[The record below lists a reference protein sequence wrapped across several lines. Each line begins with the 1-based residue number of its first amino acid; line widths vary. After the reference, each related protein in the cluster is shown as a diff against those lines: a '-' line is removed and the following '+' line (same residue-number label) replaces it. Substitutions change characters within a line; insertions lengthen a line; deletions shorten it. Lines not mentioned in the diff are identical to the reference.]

1 MTLRELWFRLTY
13 PTRKGRIEREL
24 REEMELHLALR
35 TEQLEKAGLSHRHAA
50 AVARRQFGNRSRIAS
65 ASRDAWGWHWLEGL
79 AQDTQYVSRQL
90 CRAPV
95 FSLIVCATI
104 ALGIAVNTTAFSFY
118 DAIAFKQLPV
128 ADAGRVIRVVQGR
141 SVFGSEVVP
150 FSAYDVIHSRARTL
164 SAVVALTAPQALSA
178 VLPGYASNDSRVVNT
193 RFTTPD
199 FAQMLG
205 VRASIGRWFDSTDDH
220 AVVVDHGFWMRRLG
234 GDTSVVGQ
242 RLRLG
247 DAEVTIIGVAAPDF
261 AGTGLPAAA
270 PDLWMPMS
278 LLPTVMRDADWRN
291 DGRAH
296 WQLIGRLASGATA
309 ARVTA
314 ELAMLSRSI
323 PDSVGKP
330 VPLLAKRAT
339 FFQTDA
345 GGEFEVFQQMSAA
358 FMIALTLILGI
369 AAVNLVNLFA
379 ARNAARERELS
390 VRLALGASRARVARQ
405 LVTESVLLALV
416 GGAIGIVASRGLAT
430 WLRDWIVATLASVSG
445 GIIGVTLDVGL
456 DWRVAAYAALLSIVI
471 GLAVGLWPALS
482 ASRKDAGAV
491 LRQGSTSTG
500 GAGVWNKRNVLLSA
514 QIASSLILLTVAGML
529 LSGMRLSRNI
539 DPRFDAGH
547 MLVVDVQD
555 DAPMLERAARRSEII
570 RRISTLP
577 GVRAVAWTQRVPFGG
592 THLRS
597 VATSGGPLTISVDQ
611 VAETYFDAMGLP
623 VTHGRAFTRQEVE
636 TNAPVMVVSAS
647 MARLR
652 WPYGDAIGKSVPPT
666 DPLVGPDTTK
676 SYTVIGIVGEVRSQF
691 LSRLNGPSVY
701 YPYAVDRGYGGFI
714 VRTRG
719 EPASAIDAVRT
730 AVTTVSSSLAS
741 RTHVLTLE
749 GGPMALQRLMAE
761 APAAT
766 SLALAAAGLVLAAV
780 GVYGVISQI
789 VTARTREIGVR
800 IAMGATP
807 LHIIRLVAVR
817 TLRPV
822 AWGAA
827 VGAFGAV
834 SLSLFV
840 RSLVATPDVP
850 DLTFGAGAFSP
861 MVFLGVA
868 GVLALVVTVA
878 CYVPTRRAMR
888 MDPTAALRAE

>member
-1 MTLRELWFRLTY
+1 MTLRELWFRLIY
-13 PTRKGRIEREL
+13 PARKGRVERDL

-35 TEQLEKAGLSHRHAA
+35 TEQLEQAGLSAQDAA
-50 AVARRQFGNRSRIAS
+50 AAARRRFGNRSRIAG

-79 AQDTQYVSRQL
+79 AQDTRYVSRQL
-90 CRAPV
+90 RRAPV
-95 FSLIVCATI
+95 FSLVACATI

-118 DAIAFKQLPV
+118 DAIAFKPLPV
-128 ADAGRVIRVVQGR
+128 ADAGRMIRVVQGR
-141 SVFGSEVVP
+141 AVFGSEVLP
-150 FSAYDVIHSRARTL
+150 FSAYDVIHRRARTL
-164 SAVVALTAPQALSA
+164 HSVVALTAPQALSA
-178 VLPGYASNDSRVVNT
+178 ALPGYALNDSRVVNT

-199 FAQMLG
+199 FARMLG

-220 AVVVDHGFWMRRLG
+220 AVVVDHGFWTRRLG
-234 GDTSVVGQ
+234 GDPSVIGR
-242 RLRLG
+242 RLRIG
-247 DAEVTIIGVAAPDF
+247 DADVTIVGIAAQDF

-270 PDLWMPMS
+270 PDLWMPIS
-278 LLPTVMRDADWRN
+278 LLPTVMHGADWRN

-296 WQLIGRLASGATA
+296 WQLIGRLAPGATLA
-309 ARVTA
+309 HVTS
-314 ELAMLSRSI
+314 ELSLLSRSI

-345 GGEFEVFQQMSAA
+345 SGEFEVFQQVSAA

-405 LVTESVLLALV
+405 LVSESVLLALA
-416 GGAIGIVASRGLAT
+416 GGAIGIVASRGLAA
-430 WLRDWIVATLASVSG
+430 WLRDWIVGALASISG
-445 GIIGVTLDVGL
+445 GIVGVTLDIGL
-456 DWRVAAYAALLSIVI
+456 DWRVIGYAALLSIVI
-471 GLAVGLWPALS
+471 GLAVGLWPALR
-482 ASRKDAGAV
+482 ATRKDAGVV

-500 GAGVWNKRNVLLSA
+500 GAGAWSKRNVLLSV

-539 DPRFDAGH
+539 DPRFDAEH

-555 DAPMLERAARRSEII
+555 DAPMVERASRRSEIM

-577 GVRAVAWTQRVPFGG
+577 GARAVAWTQRVPFGG

-597 VATSGGPLTISVDQ
+597 VTTSGGPVTISVDQ
-611 VAETYFDAMGLP
+611 VAETYFDAMGLA
-623 VTHGRAFTRQEVE
+623 VTRGRAFTKREVE
-636 TNAPVMVVSAS
+636 TNAPVMVISTS

-652 WPYGDAIGKSVPPT
+652 WPSGDAIGRSVPPT

-676 SYTVIGIVGEVRSQF
+676 SYTVIGIVGDVRSQF

-701 YPYAVDRGYGGFI
+701 YPYAVDKGYGAFI
-714 VRTRG
+714 VRTYG
-719 EPASAIDAVRT
+719 EPESAINAVRS
-730 AVTTVSSSLAS
+730 AVTSVSPSLAS
-741 RTHVLTLE
+741 RTHVLTME

-766 SLALAAAGLVLAAV
+766 SLALAVAGLVLAAV

-789 VTARTREIGVR
+789 VTARTRDIGVH
-800 IAMGATP
+800 IAIGATP
-807 LHIIRLVAVR
+807 LHIIRLVAAK

-822 AWGAA
+822 GWGAA
-827 VGAFGAV
+827 AGAFGAV
-834 SLSLFV
+834 GLSLFV

-850 DLTFGAGAFSP
+850 DLTFGAGAFNP
-861 MVFLGVA
+861 IVFLGVVGA
-868 GVLALVVTVA
+868 LAVVVTVA

-888 MDPTAALRAE
+888 MDPMAALRAE